1 MRVKRWKFRKWF
13 QKTGG
18 IKETSSWKCLK
29 EERRMGLYFKFFI
42 VVTIINSFFLI
53 FVWFLKLWLAV
64 STIHASYN
72 MWKTKL
78 TIRCDIW
85 VVGCDGYPRGL
96 LYVDTDTQAFQH
108 WPRWCRPRFCT
119 LSTLMRVAE
128 HCYDFWAT
136 VFFLIKFWCSY
147 LAIYLRR
154 EIMLDKF

>member
-1 MRVKRWKFRKWF
+1 MKVSEVVPIDRGTK
-13 QKTGG
+13 G
-18 IKETSSWKCLK
+18 TSSWKCLK

-78 TIRCDIW
+78 TTRCDIW

-108 WPRWCRPRFCT
+108 WPRWCRPRFYAIYTDACGRT
-119 LSTLMRVAE
+119 LLWLLS
-128 HCYDFWAT
+128 DS
-136 VFFLIKFWCSY
+136 VFFNKILVLIFSNLFEKRNY
-147 LAIYLRR
+147 AR
-154 EIMLDKF
+154 